1 MESDLM
7 SQLVAF
13 VQVIFIDLVL
23 AGDNAIVVGMAAA
36 SVPVEQRRKVIV
48 WGTAAAV
55 VLRIAF
61 ALVTTQLLQIIGL
74 TLAGGLLLAFVAYQ
88 MYRELRTHGRDEVT
102 PEQAERPKTVAA
114 AVWQVAM
121 ADLSMSLDNVLAVAG
136 AAKDHLEIL
145 VAGLVISIVMMALAA
160 NLIAKLIHKHRWL
173 AWVGLAVLVISIV
186 MMALAANLIAK
197 LIHKHRWL
205 AWVGLAVIAYVALE
219 MIVRG
224 GFQVAAAVA

>member
-1 MESDLM
+1 MESELM

-23 AGDNAIVVGMAAA
+23 AGDNALVVGMAAA
-36 SVPVEQRRKVIV
+36 SVPVDQRRKVIV

-88 MYRELRTHGRDEVT
+88 MYRELRTHGKDEVT
-102 PEQAERPKTVAA
+102 PEEAEEGVSTERPKTVAA

-173 AWVGLAVLVISIV
+173 AWVGLAV
-186 MMALAANLIAK
+186 
-197 LIHKHRWL
+197 
-205 AWVGLAVIAYVALE
+205 IAYVALE

>member
-36 SVPVEQRRKVIV
+36 SVPIDQRRRVII
-48 WGTAAAV
+48 WGTGAAV

-61 ALVTTQLLQIIGL
+61 ALLTTQLLQIIGL

-88 MYRELRTHGRDEVT
+88 MYRELRTHGEDEVT
-102 PEQAERPKTVAA
+102 PEQAEEGVSAERPKTVAA

-145 VAGLVISIVMMALAA
+145 VAGLVISIIMMALAA

-173 AWVGLAVLVISIV
+173 AWVGLGI
-186 MMALAANLIAK
+186 
-197 LIHKHRWL
+197 
-205 AWVGLAVIAYVALE
+205 IAYVALE

>member
-102 PEQAERPKTVAA
+102 PEQAEKGVSAERPKTVAA

-145 VAGLVISIVMMALAA
+145 VAGLVISI
-160 NLIAKLIHKHRWL
+160 I
-173 AWVGLAVLVISIV
+173 

>member
-1 MESDLM
+1 
-7 SQLVAF
+7 
-13 VQVIFIDLVL
+13 
-23 AGDNAIVVGMAAA
+23 
-36 SVPVEQRRKVIV
+36 
-48 WGTAAAV
+48 
-55 VLRIAF
+55 
-61 ALVTTQLLQIIGL
+61 
-74 TLAGGLLLAFVAYQ
+74 
-88 MYRELRTHGRDEVT
+88 MYRELRTHGKDEVT
-102 PEQAERPKTVAA
+102 PEQAEKGVNAERPKTVAA

-173 AWVGLAVLVISIV
+173 AWVGLAV
-186 MMALAANLIAK
+186 
-197 LIHKHRWL
+197 
-205 AWVGLAVIAYVALE
+205 IAYVALE